1 MISGYIKREGLYDI
15 PYVSRIKADDRKVVI
30 AVHGFASS
38 KASPTI
44 NMLMDKF
51 PDVGLGII
59 AFDFPAHGESVVD
72 GDFLSVDNCVRD
84 LRDIERYTRKI
95 CPKAEICYFG
105 SSFGA
110 YITLIYIMNDE
121 LRHVRAFLR
130 SAAVNMSEYFLEL
143 TDQEKSELE
152 KNGYFVIND
161 SFRNLKV
168 TRELIEDLRR
178 HNLMEY
184 FEAEAVSL
192 KMIHGSNDEDI
203 AYARA
208 AAFAEKYG
216 IELVTVDG
224 GDHRLSVPGAPQKVL
239 NEAIEFL
246 KGDIK

>member
-1 MISGYIKREGLYDI
+1 
-15 PYVSRIKADDRKVVI
+15 
-30 AVHGFASS
+30 
-38 KASPTI
+38 
-44 NMLMDKF
+44 
-51 PDVGLGII
+51 
-59 AFDFPAHGESVVD
+59 
-72 GDFLSVDNCVRD
+72 
-84 LRDIERYTRKI
+84 
-95 CPKAEICYFG
+95 
-105 SSFGA
+105 
-110 YITLIYIMNDE
+110 MNDE

-168 TRELIEDLRR
+168 TQELIEDLRR

>member
-51 PDVGLGII
+51 PDVGMGII
-59 AFDFPAHGESVVD
+59 AFDFPAHGESVVY

-161 SFRNLKV
+161 SFRN
-168 TRELIEDLRR
+168 
-178 HNLMEY
+178 
-184 FEAEAVSL
+184 F